1 MLILGFS
8 SGLHPNPLMDL
19 LTSDRHLRVQVSLL
33 PREQVLGGAS
43 VLSGV
48 PGRQVVYQ
56 EDQRVGEIPRLPPQR
71 GPAGTSLLRVAHA
84 SP

>member
-1 MLILGFS
+1 MLIVGVCCSLD
-8 SGLHPNPLMDL
+8 HNMMDL

-33 PREQVLGGAS
+33 SRDQVLGGAS

-48 PGRQVVYQ
+48 SGRQVVHQ
-56 EDQRVGEIPRLPPQR
+56 EDQRVGEIPRLPPQC